1 MTKIYG
7 RIYCIENKV
16 NHKKYIGLTTRSIEE
31 RFSEHCKADTV
42 IGEAIRKYGVDN
54 FMCYEVDKAQS
65 KNELSELEIHYI
77 HYFGTLKNGYN
88 CTIGGDGVKYD
99 DDVVEVSLN
108 KKQEHFVRYVEKE
121 NEKSIDINNGA
132 NMVVSIVLN
141 LVEMLLESNRKQDK
155 RIVAHQILK
164 LKTDLLKTVLSFG
177 VLTLEELRGWES
189 WRNIQNG

>member
-7 RIYCIENKV
+7 RIYCIENKI

-54 FMCYEVDKAQS
+54 FMRYEVDKAQS

-77 HYFGTLKNGYN
+77 HRFGTLKNGYN

-141 LVEMLLESNRKQDK
+141 LVKMFLESNRKQDK
-155 RIVAHQILK
+155 RIVANQILK

>member
-7 RIYCIENKV
+7 RIYCIENKI

-77 HYFGTLKNGYN
+77 HHFGTLKNGYN

-99 DDVVEVSLN
+99 DSVEVLLN
-108 KKQEHFVRYVEKE
+108 ERQEHFVRYVEKE

-141 LVEMLLESNRKQDK
+141 LVKMFLESNQKQDK

-177 VLTLEELRGWES
+177 VLTLEELRGWEA

>member
-7 RIYCIENKV
+7 RIYCIENKI

-54 FMCYEVDKAQS
+54 FICYEVDKAQS
-65 KNELSELEIHYI
+65 KSELSELEVHYI
-77 HYFGTLKNGYN
+77 HHFGTLKDGYN

-99 DDVVEVSLN
+99 DSVEVLLN
-108 KKQEHFVRYVEKE
+108 KRQEHFVRYVEKE

-141 LVEMLLESNRKQDK
+141 LVKMFLESNQKQDK

-177 VLTLEELRGWES
+177 VLTLEELRGWEA
-189 WRNIQNG
+189 WRNTQNG

>member
-7 RIYCIENKV
+7 RIYCIENKI

-77 HYFGTLKNGYN
+77 HHFGTLKNGYN

-99 DDVVEVSLN
+99 DSVEVLLN
-108 KKQEHFVRYVEKE
+108 KRQEHFVRYVEKE
-121 NEKSIDINNGA
+121 NEKNIDINNGA

-141 LVEMLLESNRKQDK
+141 LVKMFLESNQKQDK

>member
-7 RIYCIENKV
+7 RIYCIENKI
-16 NHKKYIGLTTRSIEE
+16 NHKKYIGLTTRSIKE

-54 FMCYEVDKAQS
+54 FICYEVDNAQS
-65 KNELSELEIHYI
+65 KNELSELEVHYI
-77 HYFGTLKNGYN
+77 HHFGTLKDGYN

-99 DDVVEVSLN
+99 DTVEVLLN
-108 KKQEHFVRYVEKE
+108 KRQEHFVRYVEKE

-141 LVEMLLESNRKQDK
+141 LVKMFLESNQKQDK

-189 WRNIQNG
+189 WRNTQNG